1 MPAPAT
7 ILEGI
12 ASGVYLQ
19 TYPESDGGVID
30 FGATESGPHETLS
43 FLVPWE
49 YRATFM
55 EQLQGKSRIV
65 GGVDGTIEI
74 DEPFKH
80 PDYTDLVPVE
90 VRGEPWGRRS
100 PSNPPVFP
108 ATFSHAHFVV
118 TFGRK
123 PWQLSGFDPNQSI
136 TQDPAEN
143 EHLTNA
149 TIETEYSS
157 QWITIPNSGAEF
169 LTTGDKITQEIAKHF
184 AIINYVITWHRHP
197 RLPVVALHEYNDC
210 VNDAVFFGRDI
221 GTVYFVGAK
230 TVQEAGPDGVRTQR
244 VQMNFKW
251 RPIPWNWFIRPDGN
265 GFEAVVFKGS
275 GDFFYEHK
283 NLFLLLL

>member
-12 ASGVYLQ
+12 SAGVYKQ
-19 TYPESDGGVID
+19 TYPMADGGTIAG
-30 FGATESGPHETLS
+30 GATESGPHETLT

-49 YRATFM
+49 YRQAFQD
-55 EQLQGKSRIV
+55 QLIGKSRIV

-74 DEPFKH
+74 DEAFKH
-80 PDYTDLVPVE
+80 PDYVDLVPVE
-90 VRGEPWGRRS
+90 IHWEPWGTHF
-100 PSNPPVFP
+100 PSDPPIFP
-108 ATFSHAHFVV
+108 ATFSHAHFTV

-123 PWQLSGFDPNQSI
+123 PYQLSGFDPNQSI

-143 EHLTNA
+143 EHLTYA

-157 QWITIPNSGAEF
+157 QWITVPNSGAEF

-184 AIINYVITWHRHP
+184 AIRNYVITWHRQP
-197 RLPVVALHEYNDC
+197 KLPEVVIDEYLDS
-210 VNDAVFFGRDI
+210 VNNAVFFGKPI

-244 VQMNFKW
+244 VQMNFKY
-251 RPIPWNWFIRPDGN
+251 RKIPWNWFIRPDGTN
-265 GFEAVVFKGS
+265 FEAVVLKTS
-275 GDFFYEHK
+275 GDFLYEHK